1 MFHSSVPVAGELF
14 HNRRQELERLLAL
27 VRSLQTEAP
36 SWLAILGQR
45 KVGKTSLLMELA
57 RVANR
62 PSVRFLLLDVL
73 EAAPPSLEVFRV
85 YALRALDRVLGKDLG
100 VSLERLAHRPPDF
113 RSALSRSSSFLSL
126 PAAMRAEILEISE
139 RDMDSS
145 ALRFCLDLPEQL
157 ARALDLHMLVAID
170 EFQELASLSSGRRA
184 PDLIPLIRSVW
195 QKHNRVGYVISG
207 SARSVITRLITDR
220 HSPFF
225 QHFALMELGPFSRED
240 AISLL
245 VERSPRGRKISAGL
259 AATAADTLGGHP
271 FYLQLLGEELVAQS
285 PPMDRAALKGAL
297 QELLFSRNGRLAL
310 FFNNEFHRLVGR
322 STYLAATLSALAE
335 GPKRLTDVATTI
347 RASTGSTV
355 RYLER
360 LGDAVSHDDDGRYQ
374 LTDRVFA
381 LWLSWRRPGGSVVPM
396 TLVGDEAERRVAQH
410 LASLGF
416 DLVYQSRASRGA
428 FDLLALRAGHHLGV
442 QVKRSSLPLRFSKAE
457 WNRMHADA
465 RRFGWDWIVAAVA
478 EADEVTLLDP
488 AGARKAREVRLGA
501 KASIEN
507 LLTWLDD

>member
-27 VRSLQTEAP
+27 VRSLQTKAP

-245 VERSPRGRKISAGL
+245 VERSPRGPRYPLALLQPRPTLWAAIPSIFSFSGRSWWPSHHPWTEPPSRGL
-259 AATAADTLGGHP
+259 C
-271 FYLQLLGEELVAQS
+271 
-285 PPMDRAALKGAL
+285 RNC
-297 QELLFSRNGRLAL
+297 FSRGMDVSPS
-310 FFNNEFHRLVGR
+310 F
-322 STYLAATLSALAE
+322 STTSFTVWSAD
-335 GPKRLTDVATTI
+335 PPI
-347 RASTGSTV
+347 
-355 RYLER
+355 
-360 LGDAVSHDDDGRYQ
+360 
-374 LTDRVFA
+374 
-381 LWLSWRRPGGSVVPM
+381 W
-396 TLVGDEAERRVAQH
+396 
-410 LASLGF
+410 
-416 DLVYQSRASRGA
+416 
-428 FDLLALRAGHHLGV
+428 
-442 QVKRSSLPLRFSKAE
+442 PLRF
-457 WNRMHADA
+457 
-465 RRFGWDWIVAAVA
+465 
-478 EADEVTLLDP
+478 
-488 AGARKAREVRLGA
+488 RLWPKGR
-501 KASIEN
+501 N
-507 LLTWLDD
+507 D